1 MGIVATKADVIA
13 AGFCASGM
21 REWCRLH
28 GFSSAD
34 IRDGIPIEKLESI
47 DCDLARRV
55 VETAKTRSNAKKTV

>member
-13 AGFCASGM
+13 AGFCAAGM

-28 GFSSAD
+28 GFSAAD
-34 IRDGIPIEKLESI
+34 IRDGIPIEKLEAI

-55 VETAKTRSNAKKTV
+55 VEAAKTRSNAKKTV